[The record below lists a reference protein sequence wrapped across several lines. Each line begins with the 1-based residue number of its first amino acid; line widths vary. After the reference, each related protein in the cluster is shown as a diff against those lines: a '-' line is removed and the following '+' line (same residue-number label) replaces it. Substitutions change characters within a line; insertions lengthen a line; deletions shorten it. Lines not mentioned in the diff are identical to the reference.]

1 MKPSTPETARRRRSP
16 VRRRPAEAAAALDFS
31 AGDTSPSS
39 AESFDRKGQLCK
51 KLAVAVLS
59 ILSAVAGAFFVAD
72 RM

>member
-16 VRRRPAEAAAALDFS
+16 ARRRPAEAAAALDFS
-31 AGDTSPSS
+31 AGDNPSS
-39 AESFDRKGQLCK
+39 AESFDRKSQFCK

-59 ILSAVAGAFFVAD
+59 MSAVAAAFFVAD

>member
-16 VRRRPAEAAAALDFS
+16 ARRRPAGAAAALDFS
-31 AGDTSPSS
+31 AGDSPSS
-39 AESFDRKGQLCK
+39 AESFDRKGQFCK

-59 ILSAVAGAFFVAD
+59 ILSAVAAAFFVAD